1 MAGASHTQRTLAG
14 QARPA
19 SSMDKD
25 VRKWEFTSR
34 KYSGGKYMD
43 PLLDEQF
50 RRVHLDLIR
59 RWAPQLEQP
68 RVLKTDVFAEATCP
82 PRAFSWDIGGNGR
95 LVSVDISAGLVARAR
110 LNANSLGY
118 GRTAYTVADARVLPF
133 ANAAFDLIVS
143 DSTLDHFHDEDDI
156 RLGLA
161 ELARILR
168 PGGVLIVTLDNP
180 SNLSEPLFRL
190 WIALN
195 MSPFFIGKT
204 LSAHSLRRALTE
216 LDLKVTD
223 ATAILHNPRLFA
235 KAGLR
240 LLRMLKPPGY
250 ERVAVRL
257 LRMSDAME
265 RAGTRY
271 LTGQF
276 VAVRAVKPRPG
287 S

>member
-1 MAGASHTQRTLAG
+1 
-14 QARPA
+14 
-19 SSMDKD
+19 MDKD

-68 RVLKTDVFAEATCP
+68 RILKTDVFAEATCP
-82 PRAFSWDIGGNGR
+82 PRAFSWDIGSTNR
-95 LVSVDISAGLVARAR
+95 LVSVDISPSLVMQARENARA
-110 LNANSLGY
+110 LGY
-118 GRTAYTVADARVLPF
+118 GNSAYTAGDARALPF
-133 ANAAFDLIVS
+133 ADGSFDVVVS
-143 DSTLDHFHDEDDI
+143 DSTLDHFHDKDDI

-161 ELARILR
+161 ELARVLR

-180 SNLSEPLFRL
+180 WNLSEPLFRL
-190 WIALN
+190 WIALH

-204 LSAHSLRRALTE
+204 LSARSLRRALTE
-216 LDLKVTD
+216 LDLDVTY
-223 ATAILHNPRLFA
+223 ATAILHNTRLFA
-235 KAGLR
+235 KAGIR

-250 ERVAVRL
+250 ERVAARL
-257 LRMSDAME
+257 LRMGDTME
-265 RAGTRY
+265 HAGTRY

-276 VAVRAVKPRPG
+276 VAVRAVKPLSG

>member
-1 MAGASHTQRTLAG
+1 
-14 QARPA
+14 
-19 SSMDKD
+19 MDKD

-59 RWAPQLEQP
+59 RWAPQLE
-68 RVLKTDVFAEATCP
+68 RSRILKTDVFAEATCP
-82 PRAFSWDIGGNGR
+82 PRAFSWDIGSADR
-95 LVSVDISAGLVARAR
+95 LVSVDISPSLVMQARENARA
-110 LNANSLGY
+110 LGY
-118 GRTAYTVADARVLPF
+118 GNTVYAAGDARALPF
-133 ANAAFDLIVS
+133 ADGSFDIVVS
-143 DSTLDHFHDEDDI
+143 DSTLDHFHDKDDI
-156 RLGLA
+156 HLGLA
-161 ELARILR
+161 ELARVLR

-180 SNLSEPLFRL
+180 WNLSEPLFRL
-190 WIALN
+190 WIALH

-216 LDLKVTD
+216 LDLDVTD

-235 KAGLR
+235 KAGMR

-250 ERVAVRL
+250 ERVAARL

-265 RAGTRY
+265 HANTRY

-276 VAVRAVKPRPG
+276 VAVRAVKPRAW

>member
-1 MAGASHTQRTLAG
+1 MN
-14 QARPA
+14 
-19 SSMDKD
+19 KD
-25 VRKWEFTSR
+25 VQRWEFTSR
-34 KYSGGKYMD
+34 KYGGGKYMD

-50 RRVHLDLIR
+50 RRVHLELVR

-82 PRAFSWDIGGNGR
+82 PRAFSWDIGSTDR
-95 LVSVDISAGLVARAR
+95 LVSVDISPSLLTQARE
-110 LNANSLGY
+110 NAIALGH
-118 GRTAYTVADARVLPF
+118 GNTAYTAGDARALPF
-133 ANAAFDLIVS
+133 ADGSYDIVVS
-143 DSTLDHFHDEDDI
+143 DSTLDHFHDADDI

-161 ELARILR
+161 ELARVLR

-204 LSAHSLRRALTE
+204 LSAHSLRKALTD
-216 LDLKVTD
+216 LDLDVTD

-235 KAGLR
+235 KAGMR
-240 LLRMLKPPGY
+240 LLRTLRPPGY
-250 ERVAVRL
+250 ERAAARL

-265 RAGTRY
+265 HFHTRY

-276 VAVRAVKPRPG
+276 VAARAVKPRPG
-287 S
+287 F